1 MIMKRILAII
11 ILFIFLLGCGKE
23 EKAEEITSGV
33 IKDLEV
39 EEVAEEKIEENITT
53 VRICYDTDN
62 GIVRWVNGTV
72 MGFYDNATRFEF
84 KDYCYNFNYLVEFYC
99 ENEIP
104 HEKLFLCKNGCVDSH
119 CS

>member
-1 MIMKRILAII
+1 MKHILALII

-23 EKAEEITSGV
+23 EKEKEPTIITTEVIKEPEIEEEI
-33 IKDLEV
+33 E
-39 EEVAEEKIEENITT
+39 EENITT
-53 VRICYDTDN
+53 VKICYDTDN

-72 MGFYDNATRFEF
+72 MGFYNNATRFEF
-84 KDYCYNFNYLVEFYC
+84 KDYCFDNNYLVEFYC

-104 HEKLFLCKNGCVDSH
+104 HKQLFLCKNGCIDSH